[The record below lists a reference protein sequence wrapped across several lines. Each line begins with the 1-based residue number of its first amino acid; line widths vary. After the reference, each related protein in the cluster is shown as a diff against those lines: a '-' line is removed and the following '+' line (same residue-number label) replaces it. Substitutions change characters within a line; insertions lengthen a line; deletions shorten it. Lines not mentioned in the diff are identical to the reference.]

1 MTTGAPG
8 FATRPASHRA
18 ATEER
23 VEARNEVERVVV
35 VRERLH
41 LANAEVGLGKTL
53 ARELDQRLRG
63 VDPVRQATAVCDKSR
78 ESMATLRGDIED
90 LRHRLDDAERTANE
104 LPHRAKYLLLV
115 VGFLRGLLDLHEEL
129 VDQVD
134 REFHAP
140 AETGGKRPTR

>member
-1 MTTGAPG
+1 
-8 FATRPASHRA
+8 
-18 ATEER
+18 
-23 VEARNEVERVVV
+23 
-35 VRERLH
+35 
-41 LANAEVGLGKTL
+41 
-53 ARELDQRLRG
+53 
-63 VDPVRQATAVCDKSR
+63 
-78 ESMATLRGDIED
+78 MATLRGDIED